1 MKYLATDTEGSG
13 LFDFTKPADA
23 PGQPRLAAIGM
34 ILADE
39 NLTELERHGFLIRP
53 DGWIFDDRSEAA
65 KVNGLTH
72 ERLMDEGIPVK
83 EALRIYGDAID
94 ARCII
99 VGHNILHDLKM
110 MRAEARIA
118 GLPDRFMQTRYICT
132 MQGSRQIVDA
142 RTVDGKKKA
151 PRLEEACA
159 FFGIEVEEKG
169 AHTGI
174 GGAERALQILRHL
187 KDRGEMPSFKDPY
200 DKEPKKSRRHGPV
213 MLERAPRQG
222 SLLPDAEQDIP
233 NFIGGANEDG
243 K

>member
-1 MKYLATDTEGSG
+1 MKYLAVDTEGSG
-13 LFDFTKPADA
+13 LFDYEKPADA

-39 NLTELERHGFLIRP
+39 NLIEQERHGFLIKP
-53 DGWIFDDRSEAA
+53 EGWTFDDHSEAA
-65 KVNGLTH
+65 AVNGLTH
-72 ERLMDEGIPVK
+72 SRLMDEGIPVRD
-83 EALRIYGDAID
+83 ALRIYGDALD

-99 VGHNILHDLKM
+99 IGHNILHDLKM

-118 GLPDRFMQTRYICT
+118 GLPDRFMETRYICT

-142 RTVDGKKKA
+142 RTDAGKKKA

-159 FFGIEVEEKG
+159 FFGIPVEEKG

-174 GGAERALQILRHL
+174 GGAERALEILRRL
-187 KDRGEMPSFKDPY
+187 RDAGAMPAFKDPY
-200 DKEPKKSRRHGPV
+200 DKGPKKPAPKPRG
-213 MLERAPRQG
+213 RAPLFDER
-222 SLLPDAEQDIP
+222 PDSEQDIP

>member
-1 MKYLATDTEGSG
+1 MNYLGTDTEGSG

-34 ILADE
+34 ILADD
-39 NLTELERHGFLIRP
+39 NLVETERHGFLIRP
-53 DGWIFDDRSEAA
+53 QGWIFDDHSEAA
-65 KVNGLTH
+65 QVNGLTH
-72 ERLMDEGIPVK
+72 QRLMDEGVPVK

-118 GLPDRFMQTRYICT
+118 GLPDRFMETRYICT

-142 RTVDGKKKA
+142 RTADGKKKA

-174 GGAERALQILRHL
+174 GGAERAMEILRRL
-187 KDRGEMPSFKDPY
+187 RGIGAMPAFKDPY
-200 DKEPKKSRRHGPV
+200 DKGPKKPAPKPRS
-213 MLERAPRQG
+213 RAPLFDDR
-222 SLLPDAEQDIP
+222 PDDQQDIP
-233 NFIGGANEDG
+233 DFIRGASEDG